1 MPDTRSVRYHVVASP
16 PGEWKAGRQHGQGT
30 YRLGDGDVYVGEWKG
45 GFKEGTGVYRCA
57 DGAYFEGEFKADD
70 RDGTGTHHYVDG
82 RAEVGTRPEPSAS
95 PAT

>member
-1 MPDTRSVRYHVVASP
+1 M
-16 PGEWKAGRQHGQGT
+16 
-30 YRLGDGDVYVGEWKG
+30 GDGDVYVGEWKG

-82 RAEVGTRPEPSAS
+82 RAEVGTRLDPSAS
-95 PAT
+95 PATLSWLLAHLLYLP